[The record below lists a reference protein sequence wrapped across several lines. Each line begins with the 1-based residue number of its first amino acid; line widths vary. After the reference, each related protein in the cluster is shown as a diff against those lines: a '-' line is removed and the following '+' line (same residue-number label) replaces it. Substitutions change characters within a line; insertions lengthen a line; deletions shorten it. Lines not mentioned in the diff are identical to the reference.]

1 MANRGRVRHD
11 SMSGDVSPH
20 HSDDE
25 SNEERINRNIN
36 KNDGP
41 SCPTPGLTLSLI
53 KYIMFFMKTLY
64 LLQ

>member
-1 MANRGRVRHD
+1 
-11 SMSGDVSPH
+11 MSGDVSPH